1 MKINNVYN
9 VKGTEF
15 PAGRLTRVIVG
26 PDAPVEA
33 QNFVMGHVTIYPGG
47 SVPLHSHEQEEVYL
61 IVSGSG
67 MISID
72 DERECVTGGSY
83 VYIPPNSTHIL
94 ENTSDDNMIMVFC
107 YSPKSIVEHWE
118 QELNGEIK

>member
-9 VKGTEF
+9 VKGTKF

-26 PDAPVEA
+26 PDAPMEA
-33 QNFVMGHVTIYPGG
+33 QNFVMGHVTIYAGG

-72 DERECVTGGSY
+72 NESERVTEGSY

-107 YSPKSIVEHWE
+107 YSPKSIVEHWK

>member
-1 MKINNVYN
+1 M
-9 VKGTEF
+9 
-15 PAGRLTRVIVG
+15 
-26 PDAPVEA
+26 
-33 QNFVMGHVTIYPGG
+33 
-47 SVPLHSHEQEEVYL
+47 PLHSHEQEEVYL

-107 YSPKSIVEHWE
+107 YSPKSVVEHWE